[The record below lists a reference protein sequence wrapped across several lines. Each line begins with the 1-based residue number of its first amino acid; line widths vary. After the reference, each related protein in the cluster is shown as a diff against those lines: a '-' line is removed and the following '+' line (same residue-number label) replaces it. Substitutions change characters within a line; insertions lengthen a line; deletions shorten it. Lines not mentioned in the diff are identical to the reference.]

1 MGTLTSSQKSIAQA
15 NRGAGLAS
23 SVQGRSKPNFES
35 HVAQSGMLSQSL
47 CTSRLT
53 FCTSLPLGFCV
64 HATGFPA
71 SLLPQWLQQ
80 DSPTLDSWTPGLLQT
95 QFPGLT
101 LWHGPGLRHPC
112 PAPHHGPA
120 SWSWGLA
127 GLLQHK
133 LVLGWAADTSHVG
146 GTLPQLNPGWRICF
160 LLFMGGAPHG
170 PASSSSVL
178 RRLPLAPRAWWA
190 GASRLARS

>member
-1 MGTLTSSQKSIAQA
+1 MWAHSPHLKKALHKPIEEQAWPAVCRDAQNQTLKATCRS
-15 NRGAGLAS
+15 LACCLKVCARQGS
-23 SVQGRSKPNFES
+23 RFALPCPSDSVSMP
-35 HVAQSGMLSQSL
+35 
-47 CTSRLT
+47 
-53 FCTSLPLGFCV
+53 
-64 HATGFPA
+64 
-71 SLLPQWLQQ
+71 
-80 DSPTLDSWTPGLLQT
+80 LDSQHHCCPSGSNRTHPLWTPGLLQT